1 MEQRLPTDLSV
12 VNRRRIRLGK
22 RLTPYLLTLP
32 GGVWLLVFFVA
43 PFFTVISLSLQTGQ
57 LPVFHQ
63 TWNLAIY
70 PEAIRTYGSIFGR
83 SFEYAGIATIITLVV
98 AYPMAYCIAFYGGK
112 RKNTWLFLLVLPFL
126 VSYVIRTLLWQFIL
140 SDDGPVLGILK
151 NWHVLPQS
159 FHVLATGAAVISGIA
174 YNFLPFT
181 ALPLYVSLE
190 KIDRSVIEAARDLY
204 SSNLR
209 VFLHV
214 ILPLSI
220 PGIFA
225 AFLLTFVPGVGDYVE
240 ASILGG
246 THNTMIGNIIQLQF
260 LDNFNYPLASALS
273 VILMGVLI
281 VGIIAYGKVLGARSI
296 EEYV

>member
-1 MEQRLPTDLSV
+1 MEQRLPAGLPV
-12 VNRRRIRLGK
+12 VGRRPIRLGK
-22 RLTPYLLTLP
+22 RLAPYLLTLP

-43 PFFTVISLSLQTGQ
+43 PFFTVVSLSLQTGQ

-63 TWNLAIY
+63 TWNFGIY
-70 PEAIRTYGSIFGR
+70 PEAVRTYGNIFGR
-83 SFEYAGIATIITLVV
+83 SFEYAGIATIATLVV

-112 RKNTWLFLLVLPFL
+112 HKNTWLFLLVLPFL

-140 SDDGPVLGILK
+140 SDDGLVLSHLK
-151 NWHVLPQS
+151 SWHILPQG
-159 FHVLATGAAVISGIA
+159 FHILATGAAVISGIA

-204 SSNLR
+204 SSNVR

-281 VGIIAYGKVLGARSI
+281 IGIVAYGRVLGARSI

>member
-1 MEQRLPTDLSV
+1 MEQHLPAGVPV
-12 VNRRRIRLGK
+12 VRTHRPRRGK
-22 RLTPYLLTLP
+22 RLAPYLLTLP
-32 GGVWLLVFFVA
+32 GGVWLAVFFLA
-43 PFFTVISLSLQTGQ
+43 PFVTVLSLSLQTGQ
-57 LPVFHQ
+57 LPNFHQ
-63 TWNLAIY
+63 TFNFAIY
-70 PEAIRTYGSIFGR
+70 PQAIQTYSDIFAR
-83 SFEYAGIATIITLVV
+83 SLEYATIATVLTLVV
-98 AYPMAYCIAFYGGK
+98 AYPMSYWIAFYGG
-112 RKNTWLFLLVLPFL
+112 RHKNTWLFLLVLPFL
-126 VSYVIRTLLWQFIL
+126 VSYVIRTLVWQFIL

-151 NWHVLPQS
+151 SWHLLPQD
-159 FHVLATGAAVISGIA
+159 FHVLATGAAVIAGIA

-190 KIDRSVIEAARDLY
+190 KIDRNVVEASRDLY
-204 SSNLR
+204 ASKLQ

-214 ILPLSI
+214 ILPLSV

-246 THNTMIGNIIQLQF
+246 PHNTMIGNIIQLQF

-273 VILMGVLI
+273 VILMLVLV
-281 VGIIAYGKVLGARSI
+281 VGIVAYAKVLGARSI

>member
-1 MEQRLPTDLSV
+1 LEQHLPADLPV
-12 VNRRRIRLGK
+12 VRRPRRRLGK
-22 RLTPYLLTLP
+22 RLAPYLLSAP
-32 GGVWLLVFFVA
+32 GGIWLLIFFVA
-43 PFFTVISLSLQTGQ
+43 PFWFVVSLSLQTGQ
-57 LPVFHQ
+57 LPNFRQ
-63 TWNLAIY
+63 TLNVGIY
-70 PEAIRTYGSIFGR
+70 PSALTTYAPIFAR
-83 SFEYAGIATIITLVV
+83 SFEYAGVATLITLVV
-98 AYPMAYCIAFYGGK
+98 AYPMAYWIAFYGGAH
-112 RKNTWLFLLVLPFL
+112 KNTWLFLLVLPFL
-126 VSYVIRTLLWQFIL
+126 VSYVIRTLVWQFIL
-140 SDDGPVLGILK
+140 SDDGPVLGVLK
-151 NWHVLPQS
+151 SWHVLPQS
-159 FHVLATGAAVISGIA
+159 FHVLATSVAVISGIA

-190 KIDRSVIEAARDLY
+190 KIDRSVIEAAKDLY
-204 SSNLR
+204 SDERN

-225 AFLLTFVPGVGDYVE
+225 SFLLTFVPGVGDYVE

-273 VILMGVLI
+273 VLLMLVLI

>member
-1 MEQRLPTDLSV
+1 MEQRLPADLPV
-12 VNRRRIRLGK
+12 VVTHRPRLGK
-22 RLTPYLLTLP
+22 RLAPYLLTVP
-32 GGVWLLVFFVA
+32 GGVWLLIFFVA
-43 PFFTVISLSLQTGQ
+43 PFFTVVSLSLQTGQ

-63 TWNLAIY
+63 TWNFGIY
-70 PEAIRTYGSIFGR
+70 PEAARTYGTYFWRSIW
-83 SFEYAGIATIITLVV
+83 YAGIATIITLVV
-98 AYPMAYCIAFYGGK
+98 AYPMAYCIAFYGG
-112 RKNTWLFLLVLPFL
+112 RHKNTWLFLLVLPFL
-126 VSYVIRTLLWQFIL
+126 VSYIIRTLVWQFIL
-140 SDDGPVLGILK
+140 SDDGPVLGLLK
-151 NWHVLPQS
+151 NWHLLPQD

-204 SSNLR
+204 SSNVR

-225 AFLLTFVPGVGDYVE
+225 SFLLTFVPGVGDYVE

-246 THNTMIGNIIQLQF
+246 TNNIMIGNIIQTQF

-273 VILMGVLI
+273 VILMLVLI
-281 VGIIAYGKVLGARSI
+281 IGIVAYGKVLGTRSI

>member
-1 MEQRLPTDLSV
+1 LEQRLPADLSV
-12 VNRRRIRLGK
+12 VGRRRIRLGK
-22 RLTPYLLTLP
+22 RLAPYLLTLP

-43 PFFTVISLSLQTGQ
+43 PFFTVVSLSLQTGQ

-63 TWNLAIY
+63 TWNFGIY
-70 PEAIRTYGSIFGR
+70 PEAVRTYGSIFGR
-83 SFEYAGIATIITLVV
+83 SFEYAGVATIITLVV

-204 SSNLR
+204 SSNVK

-273 VILMGVLI
+273 VVLMGVLI
-281 VGIIAYGKVLGARSI
+281 VGIVAYGKVLGARSI

>member
-1 MEQRLPTDLSV
+1 MEQRLPADLSV
-12 VNRRRIRLGK
+12 VATHRTRLGK
-22 RLTPYLLTLP
+22 RLAPYLLTLP
-32 GGVWLLVFFVA
+32 GGVWLLIFFVA
-43 PFFTVISLSLQTGQ
+43 PFFTVVSLSLQTGQ

-70 PEAIRTYGSIFGR
+70 PQAVRTYGSYFWR
-83 SFEYAGIATIITLVV
+83 SFEYAGIA
-98 AYPMAYCIAFYGGK
+98 
-112 RKNTWLFLLVLPFL
+112 
-126 VSYVIRTLLWQFIL
+126 
-140 SDDGPVLGILK
+140 
-151 NWHVLPQS
+151 
-159 FHVLATGAAVISGIA
+159 
-174 YNFLPFT
+174 YNCLPFT

-204 SSNLR
+204 SSNVR
-209 VFLHV
+209 VFLNV

-225 AFLLTFVPGVGDYVE
+225 SFLLTFVPGVGDYVE

-281 VGIIAYGKVLGARSI
+281 VGIIAYGRVLGTRSI